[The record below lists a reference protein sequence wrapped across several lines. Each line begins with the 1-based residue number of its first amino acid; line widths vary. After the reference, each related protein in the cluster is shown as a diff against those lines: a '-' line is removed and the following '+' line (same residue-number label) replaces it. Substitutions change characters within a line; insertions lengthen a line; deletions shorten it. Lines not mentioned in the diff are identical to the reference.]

1 MKILTLVLGIFISF
15 QFLFVQLNEKEL
27 VLNKIEETELKD
39 TIQSSFQEHYSEF
52 EYSDGQLFYITD
64 SPATLSIYSL
74 DDGIQQFYK
83 NIQGAGPFEHENIY
97 NLAVSND
104 TIHLLGYTGKIS
116 AWTVKGEP
124 LFEKETGI
132 VRAKDLTA
140 AKGALVISHEGMEL
154 NHHLFQVP
162 NSSEDKTPHAF
173 GPEHV
178 FENVLLSVFKNGGT
192 LKAIDESLY
201 VIPPFGKHLEV
212 YKSPTLE
219 PDKSIELEIPD
230 FQMEK
235 ATGSRNSYFND
246 PRKLNAF
253 IEENS
258 LITGFHKI
266 DTSFIL
272 EVMHM
277 HDNYRRDLLLYDHD
291 FNLKCHTTLIR
302 EIDGTPDP
310 KIRFSDDKYI
320 YYYLESITDQNSIK
334 KSLHSYQPVCE

>member
-15 QFLFVQLNEKEL
+15 QFFFIELSEKEL
-27 VLNKIEETELKD
+27 VLNKVEETELKD
-39 TIQSSFQEHYSEF
+39 RIQSSYQEHYSEF

-104 TIHLLGYTGKIS
+104 TVHLLGYTGKIS
-116 AWTVKGEP
+116 AWDLNGEP

-132 VRAKDLTA
+132 VRAKDLIA
-140 AKGALVISHEGMEL
+140 VKNDLFISHEGMEL
-154 NHHLFQVP
+154 NHYLFRVP
-162 NSSEDKTPHAF
+162 NSSEDKNPHPF

-178 FENVLLSVFKNGGT
+178 FENVLFSVFKNGGT

-201 VIPPFGKHLEV
+201 VIPPFGKHLQV
-212 YKSPTLE
+212 YKTSSLE
-219 PDKSIELEIPD
+219 PEKSIELVIPN
-230 FQMEK
+230 FRMENVS
-235 ATGSRNSYFND
+235 GSRDTYFND
-246 PRKLNAF
+246 PRRLNAF
-253 IEENS
+253 FEENS
-258 LITGFHKI
+258 LITGFYKI
-266 DTSFIL
+266 DTSFLL

-291 FNLKCHTTLIR
+291 FNLKCHTTLNN

-310 KIRFSDDKYI
+310 KIRFSDGKYI

>member
-1 MKILTLVLGIFISF
+1 MKSLALGFFIFF
-15 QFLFVQLNEKEL
+15 QLSYVQLGEKEL
-27 VLNKIEETELKD
+27 VLTKIEETELKD
-39 TIQSSFQEHYSEF
+39 TIQSSYQDHYSEF

-74 DDGIQQFYK
+74 DDGIQHFYK

-104 TIHLLGYTGKIS
+104 KIHLLGYTGKIS
-116 AWTVKGEP
+116 VWTVTGEP

-132 VRAKDLTA
+132 VRAKDLIAT
-140 AKGALVISHEGMEL
+140 KGALVISHEGMEL

-162 NSSEDKTPHAF
+162 NSSENKTPHAF

-178 FENVLLSVFKNGGT
+178 FENVLFSVFKNGGT
-192 LKAIDESLY
+192 LKAIDETLY
-201 VIPPFGKHLEV
+201 VIPPFGKRLEV
-212 YKSPTLE
+212 YKSSTLE

-235 ATGSRNSYFND
+235 ASGSRDAYFKD

-253 IEENS
+253 FEENS
-258 LITGFHKI
+258 LITGFYKI
-266 DTSFIL
+266 DTSFLL

-277 HDNYRRDLLLYDHD
+277 HDNYRRDLILYDHD
-291 FNLKCHTTLIR
+291 FKLKCHTTLNG
-302 EIDGTPDP
+302 EIDGTSDS
-310 KIRFSDDKYI
+310 KIRFSDGKYI